1 MVFRYIS
8 QILGEMAALNTPD
21 LLYLSWTEE
30 STTVIKAKF
39 DEDLW
44 NLMESEIKNLYGI
57 PIPKKPTRISE
68 NVKNIKLRM
77 KSYNENFTEFL
88 CEVPSL
94 KGTCTEIAQTIPES
108 PYLFPIHIETISI
121 PLNNMDILFTEIISS
136 LREAFEIC
144 RKKASEVLVW
154 LLSDTD
160 RNWNEEIPHSLPIG
174 YAMKGY
180 SLPTSPMRN
189 MHNAMLQACYDKDIH
204 IACSCFDGQWIKLAS
219 RDASDKPLTLLQLQ
233 RDVSEKSRKTS
244 RDVILNELTRTPI
257 AQTLEDLTIDK
268 KDNGGYYVSC
278 SLYSKIMRCII
289 SYKQIK
295 QRQPVETDEDV
306 LTSDITSYLP
316 EVALEALIENE
327 TETDFIAALDSTGNQ
342 TEESE
347 LDTSSSANISA
358 VRQIDQTTSNASLSD
373 SDYQYILQSL
383 ISHQKSS
390 VQAKWKD
397 KDVQILKK
405 SIADTQILKKLSH
418 DELNVIIGST
428 EQLQKKAGLMIRK
441 SWRILEKVNGISK
454 LVGDGKQ
461 IESERKVRSMLT
473 LREFAARRIKGS
485 SAQNTKR
492 VPKDILNL
500 VYSTISYQAAYI
512 DWIAKCPFDKN
523 VEDIGSTEWFSY
535 PEFNDIRQKL
545 EPACIDAHHLLV
557 NLRSKVCK
565 DGLQNIRKQAWVA
578 VANKNRDI
586 ISKSLV
592 VDIIDKQNNAFAK
605 RTFSRDVEIEMRNL
619 AFDKEADFCQIVREW
634 YEAEDTPGF
643 SSKERIRRKLRLK
656 EFLLE
661 GVDFGQFPMFGM
673 YVKGFPK
680 VMFEGFLQR
689 IDTTIQLYSIVKS
702 GTYNHRAISSLVNET
717 FFGELSDMEPT
728 RLGCPKAI
736 SIPRLMSTV
745 TEIFHYRCDPSERSF
760 RINTTRKAVYPE
772 VQLVDNFV
780 QPVDVNMQDVSSD
793 LYLRSITLR
802 DHLFDKPI
810 RRRRKQRTTKRS
822 DVSKPGEV
830 ARGCLPI
837 RQHHKTD
844 ESKILPTTRLGID
857 MKDLDGK

>member
-1 MVFRYIS
+1 
-8 QILGEMAALNTPD
+8 
-21 LLYLSWTEE
+21 
-30 STTVIKAKF
+30 
-39 DEDLW
+39 
-44 NLMESEIKNLYGI
+44 
-57 PIPKKPTRISE
+57 
-68 NVKNIKLRM
+68 M
-77 KSYNENFTEFL
+77 KSYNDNFTEFL

-174 YAMKGY
+174 YAMKGC

-189 MHNAMLQACYDKDIH
+189 MHNAILQACYDKDIH
-204 IACSCFDGQWIKLAS
+204 IACSCFDSQWVKLAT

-268 KDNGGYYVSC
+268 KDKGG
-278 SLYSKIMRCII
+278 
-289 SYKQIK
+289 
-295 QRQPVETDEDV
+295 
-306 LTSDITSYLP
+306 
-316 EVALEALIENE
+316 
-327 TETDFIAALDSTGNQ
+327 
-342 TEESE
+342 
-347 LDTSSSANISA
+347 
-358 VRQIDQTTSNASLSD
+358 
-373 SDYQYILQSL
+373 
-383 ISHQKSS
+383 HQKSS

-485 SAQNTKR
+485 SAQNTKK

-512 DWIAKCPFDKN
+512 DLIAKCPFDKN
-523 VEDIGSTEWFSY
+523 FEEIGSTEWFSY
-535 PEFNDIRQKL
+535 PEFNDIRQNL
-545 EPACIDAHHLLV
+545 VPACIDAHHLLV
-557 NLRSKVCK
+557 NLRSNVCT

-592 VDIIDKQNNAFAK
+592 IVIIDKQNNAFAK
-605 RTFSRDVEIEMRNL
+605 RTFSRDVEIEMRN
-619 AFDKEADFCQIVREW
+619 
-634 YEAEDTPGF
+634 
-643 SSKERIRRKLRLK
+643 
-656 EFLLE
+656 
-661 GVDFGQFPMFGM
+661 
-673 YVKGFPK
+673 
-680 VMFEGFLQR
+680 
-689 IDTTIQLYSIVKS
+689 
-702 GTYNHRAISSLVNET
+702 
-717 FFGELSDMEPT
+717 
-728 RLGCPKAI
+728 
-736 SIPRLMSTV
+736 
-745 TEIFHYRCDPSERSF
+745 
-760 RINTTRKAVYPE
+760 
-772 VQLVDNFV
+772 
-780 QPVDVNMQDVSSD
+780 
-793 LYLRSITLR
+793 
-802 DHLFDKPI
+802 
-810 RRRRKQRTTKRS
+810 
-822 DVSKPGEV
+822 
-830 ARGCLPI
+830 
-837 RQHHKTD
+837 
-844 ESKILPTTRLGID
+844 
-857 MKDLDGK
+857 